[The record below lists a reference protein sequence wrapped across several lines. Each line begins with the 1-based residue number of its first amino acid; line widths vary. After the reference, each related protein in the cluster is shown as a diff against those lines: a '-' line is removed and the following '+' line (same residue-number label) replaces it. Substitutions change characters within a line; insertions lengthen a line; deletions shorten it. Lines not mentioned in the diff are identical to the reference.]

1 MAELKIFDTVTPAN
15 DGAWFAVPD
24 PITGDATDFELLLLG
39 ARSNKFQNRIRAIAR
54 DREKAIRQGR
64 AYADSDTD
72 IETLVEITEDWRGLT
87 ENGEPVPFSKD
98 TLRDLYKR
106 SPDTRSAI
114 FAFIENAKNFTKG

>member
-54 DREKAIRQGR
+54 EREKAIRQGR
-64 AYADSDTD
+64 TYADSDTD

-87 ENGEPVPFSKD
+87 ENGEPVPFSKG